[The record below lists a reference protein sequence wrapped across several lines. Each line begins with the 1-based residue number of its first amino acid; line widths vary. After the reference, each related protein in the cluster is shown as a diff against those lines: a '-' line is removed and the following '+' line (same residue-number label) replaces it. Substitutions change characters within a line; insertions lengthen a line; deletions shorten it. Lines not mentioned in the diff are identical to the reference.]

1 MNLILIAPPAA
12 GKGTMASM
20 LNEKYNLVCISAGE
34 LLRGVDPETEIGKM
48 IRDIQSRRE
57 LVSDEITNKLMKE
70 RLMKDDIKNGFI
82 LDGYPRH
89 MPQVDAVNQMCE
101 ELNLKI
107 DYAILLNVDYDT
119 ALKRTIG
126 RQICP
131 KCKQTYNRLTGV
143 NAPKVENM
151 CNDCNVEL
159 VTRNDDNEETFNI
172 GYNAYLKNCAPVIEY
187 YRNKGIL
194 IELDASKD
202 PEYTFNQLMEKIGSN
217 ND

>member
-12 GKGTMASM
+12 GKGTMASV
-20 LNEKYNLVCISAGE
+20 LNKEYGLVCISAGE
-34 LLRGVDPETEIGKM
+34 LLRGVDPNTELGKQ

-57 LVSDEITNKLMKE
+57 LVDDNITNQLMKE
-70 RLMKDDIKNGFI
+70 RLMKDDVREKGFV

-89 MPQVDAVNQMCE
+89 MPQVDAVNKICE
-101 ELNLKI
+101 ELDLHI
-107 DYAILLNVDYDT
+107 DYAVLLDVDYET

-131 KCKQTYNRLTGV
+131 NCKKTYNRLTGV
-143 NAPKVENM
+143 NPPKVENM
-151 CNDCNVEL
+151 CDDCHVEL
-159 VTRNDDNEETFNI
+159 TTRNDDNEETFNI

-187 YRNKGIL
+187 YRNKGML

-202 PEYTFNQLMEKIGSN
+202 PEYTFEQFKEKVN
-217 ND
+217 K